1 MHPDGIA
8 PRRRTLRTRIALGLL
23 GYSLALTAALIL
35 HGFWVH
41 EAVERSVWRS
51 LLGAE
56 LDFLKSQ
63 RATDS
68 AFEWP
73 VTDTLRVWSYPRGTT
88 APADLPETLAALPLG
103 MHDEVMTQAGPNAVM
118 VSDEGDERIVLV
130 LNITEME
137 NAEWIRAAWVLVSAL
152 LSSVLL
158 ALLVWWLAGRLLRPV
173 HRLVTDIH
181 RMRPDATGQR
191 LSLPESASAEIET
204 ITNAMNDYLAR
215 HDGFVDRERSFI
227 NSASHELR
235 TPIAVIAGAADVL
248 DQRIGSEPSLR
259 APLERIRHTAAGVEQ
274 LIGLLLVLAK
284 EPQRLRAAAETFDL
298 GELLDDLLADHVHL
312 TVGKSLE
319 LRLEKLAPS
328 RLHAPAGIVHVA
340 IGNLVRN
347 AIENSDHGIVRIDV
361 EPAGV
366 VHIRDPGS
374 GLSAQ
379 EIGRLYVERAR
390 QPDRQ
395 CGAGLGLELIGRI
408 CDHLGWSLRFESIAG
423 RGTHAELDLRRSLA
437 ASSDAEP

>member
-1 MHPDGIA
+1 M
-8 PRRRTLRTRIALGLL
+8 GLL

-56 LDFLKSQ
+56 LDFLKTQ
-63 RATDS
+63 RATDPN
-68 AFEWP
+68 FEWP
-73 VTDTLRVWSYPRGTT
+73 LTETLRVWSYPLG
-88 APADLPETLAALPLG
+88 AHPPADLPGALAVLPPG
-103 MHDEVMTQAGPNAVM
+103 MHDEIVTDEGPNAVL
-118 VSDEGDERIVLV
+118 VSDDDAEHIVLV

-137 NAEWIRAAWVLVSAL
+137 NAEWLRAAWVLASAL
-152 LSSVLL
+152 LSSLLL

-173 HRLVTDIH
+173 HRLVADIH

-191 LSLPESASAEIET
+191 LALPENASAEIET
-204 ITNAMNDYLAR
+204 ITNALNDYLAR

-227 NSASHELR
+227 NSVSHELR
-235 TPIAVIAGAADVL
+235 TPIAVIAGAGDVL
-248 DQRIGSEPSLR
+248 DQRIGRDPSLR
-259 APLERIRHTAAGVEQ
+259 IPLERIRQTAASVER

-284 EPQRLRAAAETFDL
+284 EPQRLEAAAEPFDL
-298 GELLDDLLADHVHL
+298 IELLQDLIDDHVHL
-312 TVGKSLE
+312 TGNKSLE
-319 LRLEKLAPS
+319 LRLERVEPTRLLAPV
-328 RLHAPAGIVHVA
+328 GIVHVA

-347 AIENSDHGIVRIDV
+347 AIENSDHGVVVISV

-379 EIGRLYVERAR
+379 EIGRLYAERAR
-390 QPDRQ
+390 RSDNRVEV
-395 CGAGLGLELIGRI
+395 GLGLELIGRI
-408 CDHLGWSLRFESIAG
+408 CDHLDWSLRFEAIEG
-423 RGTHAELDLRRSLA
+423 RGTHAELDLRRSLVI
-437 ASSDAEP
+437 